1 VALIG
6 RIFVIMFALFL
17 AALAAGIA
25 AAFAIAGLTLNAAIG
40 DPVDQILFWSI
51 ATFASG
57 LAAFGAFLPTIIA
70 VAIAEIFAIRSA
82 LIYAAAGAVIL
93 VIGYYSAG
101 LATTYSESIDAAPP
115 VIPRGAEIAA
125 AVGVVFGLAYWAIA
139 GRRAGAWL
147 HTARAAN

>member
-1 VALIG
+1 MALIG

-25 AAFAIAGLTLNAAIG
+25 AAFGVVSLTLHAAAA
-40 DPVDQILFWSI
+40 DPVDQVLFWSV

-57 LAAFGAFLPTIIA
+57 LAMFGAFVPTLIA
-70 VAIAEIFAIRSA
+70 VGIAEVFAIRSA

-115 VIPRGAEIAA
+115 LISRGAEIAA
-125 AVGVVFGLAYWAIA
+125 AVGVVFGLTYWAIA
-139 GRRAGAWL
+139 GRRAGAWMQR
-147 HTARAAN
+147 ARAS